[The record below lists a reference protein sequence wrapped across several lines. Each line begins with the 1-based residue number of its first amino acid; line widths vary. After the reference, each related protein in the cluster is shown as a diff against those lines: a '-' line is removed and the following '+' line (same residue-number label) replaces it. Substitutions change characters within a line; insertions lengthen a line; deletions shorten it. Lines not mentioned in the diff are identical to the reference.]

1 MKFRKDVDMSQLSTR
16 YFDTLIERLEKV
28 RDEQAVAIE
37 KAAEMC
43 AKSIAAGKLAFTFGT
58 GHGAIPALESFPRT
72 GTIVGFRPIVESTMI
87 SFHHV
92 WGDMGAR
99 QYRFIHAQEGYG
111 KAILA
116 SHQLD
121 SADTMILFSHSGI
134 NAVIMDIAM
143 ECKARG
149 IGVIGVTSL
158 PHSSNTPSRHSSNK
172 RLFEVA
178 DVVVDT
184 GIPMGD
190 AAIDIEGLDH
200 PVGASSTSV
209 TIAIAHAIVS
219 TTAEILV
226 KQGIT
231 PGVMVSPNTISKAAA
246 NAQNDANYEALW
258 ARLKAR

>member
-1 MKFRKDVDMSQLSTR
+1 MESVSTR
-16 YFDTLIERLEKV
+16 YFNAMIERMEKV
-28 RDEQAVAIE
+28 RDEQAKAID
-37 KAAEMC
+37 AAAALC
-43 AKSIAAGKLAFTFGT
+43 AKSIAAEKLVFTFGT

-111 KAILA
+111 KAIMR

-121 SADTMILFSHSGI
+121 PADSMILFSHSGI

-143 ECKARG
+143 ECKERG
-149 IGVIGVTSL
+149 IGLIAVTSI
-158 PHSSNTPSRHSSNK
+158 PHSSATPSRHSSGK

-178 DVVVDT
+178 DVVIDT
-184 GIPMGD
+184 G
-190 AAIDIEGLDH
+190 AALADSAIKIEGLEH
-200 PVGASSTSV
+200 PVGPTSTSV

-219 TTAEILV
+219 TTAEKLV
-226 KQGIT
+226 QQGIT
-231 PGVMVSPNTISKAAA
+231 PDVMVSPNTVSKEAA
-246 NAQNDANYEALW
+246 NIKNDANYEALW
-258 ARLKAR
+258 ARLRAR

>member
-1 MKFRKDVDMSQLSTR
+1 MTTLIDR
-16 YFDTLIERLEKV
+16 YFETLAERLKTV
-28 RDEQAVAIE
+28 QTTQKAAIEQAAQ
-37 KAAEMC
+37 AC
-43 AKSIAAGKLAFTFGT
+43 AKSIAADKLVFTFGT

-111 KAILA
+111 KAILS
-116 SHQLD
+116 SHQID
-121 SADTMILFSHSGI
+121 PADTMILFSHSGI

-143 ECKARG
+143 ECKERG
-149 IGVIGVTSL
+149 ITLIGVTSL
-158 PHSSNTPSRHSSNK
+158 PHSTSTPSRHSSGK

-178 DVVVDT
+178 DVVIDT
-184 GIPMGD
+184 GIPRAD
-190 AAIDIEGLDH
+190 ANLYIDGLES

-219 TTAEILV
+219 ATAEKLV
-226 KQGIT
+226 QQGIH
-231 PGVMVSPNTISKAAA
+231 PHVMVSPNTTDKVKATQ
-246 NAQNDANYEALW
+246 QNDENYEQLW
-258 ARLKAR
+258 ARLRAR